1 MYSPKHRHG
10 RCILQQSIE
19 LPARTPPPTLLFSSQ
34 QCQRAG
40 LTRDW
45 KEPQAPR
52 PPLRAVQDLRLPRHQ
67 LLKNRAVD
75 EAYLVQGPVPVNSIR
90 KENSKIFFVFASAA
104 QVQTKQCRSR
114 KRCRFRVD
122 PLQGLTARSPCWTR
136 TPEEP
141 HSAPDPIEPPKLLD
155 RPGTSPKPMRRHK
168 QAKYPKAHAPGHNP
182 YPPCQERTPSGPYSP
197 KVALI

>member
-1 MYSPKHRHG
+1 MHVLSLPPAFVLSQDQTLKLKNLISTIVTTQIDRVHPSPTLRPK
-10 RCILQQSIE
+10 RCTHQSIRSVDVSSGD
-19 LPARTPPPTLLFSSQ
+19 LLRSPARTPPPTLLFSSQ
-34 QCQRAG
+34 QCHRAC

-104 QVQTKQCRSR
+104 QVQAKQCRSQ
-114 KRCRFRVD
+114 K
-122 PLQGLTARSPCWTR
+122 
-136 TPEEP
+136 
-141 HSAPDPIEPPKLLD
+141 
-155 RPGTSPKPMRRHK
+155 
-168 QAKYPKAHAPGHNP
+168 
-182 YPPCQERTPSGPYSP
+182 
-197 KVALI
+197 